1 FFIRIRDVGLPGWAG
16 DLVTVLRA
24 PCLDRLVCRPNSVV
38 RTLVRGHSKRPS
50 RKGSGLHLVVTGE
63 WGRCRPADLDV
74 HSIRVH
80 RRSGSA
86 FLYLSVSD
94 TDATYQ
100 RAIDLGAE
108 SLEAP
113 LDTPYGDRRGMVRDP
128 YGNIWQIATRQSG
141 G

>member
-1 FFIRIRDVGLPGWAG
+1 
-16 DLVTVLRA
+16 
-24 PCLDRLVCRPNSVV
+24 
-38 RTLVRGHSKRPS
+38 
-50 RKGSGLHLVVTGE
+50 
-63 WGRCRPADLDV
+63 
-74 HSIRVH
+74 
-80 RRSGSA
+80 
-86 FLYLSVSD
+86 VSD